1 MSFGSFIHSV
11 GHVASKAVHFVAKAP
26 ARVYKSVAR
35 PAVNAFGQ
43 HIVKPAFHVIKHL
56 PVVSVVAKAIEA
68 TPIDDLIKKGVHTA
82 DSVIST
88 VTSLPD
94 SAVSAIIG
102 HDSSAGPH
110 DDGKKASVD
119 PAHATAAADAQIQ
132 REQEREHMLYTVG
145 SVALVVGV
153 GLFILS

>member
-1 MSFGSFIHSV
+1 MWSV
-11 GHVASKAVHFVAKAP
+11 EKTEKAAIASELELLMVTCQWCRQSRCRRSLCLAPRTRQNRSAWPRCRRRRSAVSPSRIDSNVLGTEAA
-26 ARVYKSVAR
+26 ASSIERTWC
-35 PAVNAFGQ
+35 N
-43 HIVKPAFHVIKHL
+43 
-56 PVVSVVAKAIEA
+56 VV
-68 TPIDDLIKKGVHTA
+68 
-82 DSVIST
+82 
-88 VTSLPD
+88 LPD